1 MYDASSYLSS
11 PENGPSQNENKLEDL
26 GKVAM
31 IARVSDYL
39 RSLMKKQL
47 DDHGI
52 VVWYDPE
59 GHYQEFAE
67 SLDLPGI
74 LLLKYDGSFFALRH
88 RIDPFFS
95 R

>member
-1 MYDASSYLSS
+1 LYGASSYPSS
-11 PENGPSQNENKLEDL
+11 LENGPSQNENKLYHL

-39 RSLMKKQL
+39 RNLMKKQV

-59 GHYQEFAE
+59 GHYQEFVK
-67 SLDLPGI
+67 SLDLPGTP
-74 LLLKYDGSFFALRH
+74 LEKYDSSFFALRH
-88 RIDPFFS
+88 RIDTFLF